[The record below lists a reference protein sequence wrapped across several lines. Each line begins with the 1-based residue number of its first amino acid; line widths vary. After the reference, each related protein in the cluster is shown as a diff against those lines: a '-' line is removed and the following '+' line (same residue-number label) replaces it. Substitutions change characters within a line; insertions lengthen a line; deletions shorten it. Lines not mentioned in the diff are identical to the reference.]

1 MAGITDLGGLFFQ
14 LGLVP
19 DKNSFETGYR
29 LIDGTVNKFSM
40 LIGTARNAAN
50 VMASMATEA
59 GKADSALYKTSTKLG
74 LTAEVLN
81 TWKAA
86 AKIAGISADGLVASM
101 GELSYALNNIRS
113 EGLGKY
119 ADQLTKIGMGL
130 DQLKDKEGKWL
141 QTDAAYTA
149 ILEHARAKYNGAGS
163 DEEKLQIQNAVSD
176 ILGGAGFD
184 LFLEIL
190 KSGKSTSAY
199 LAEAG
204 TTQFQTNE
212 SMNEG
217 QSFITEWRKFK
228 TSIESISNLLGDKTG
243 GALADQMKAVNEW
256 LSTNGDLIK
265 TAVEN
270 IAKLTGIIAG
280 KMAPYAK
287 DIITMLVGA
296 MAGDK
301 NTVTTAGD
309 DLGFQIASDFTGLSK
324 ADLEDKNKVA
334 QAIATYRTQMGYG
347 LNVWIPYNELSD
359 TLKEGFD
366 KHATKSKGRY
376 RFGGAIKDG
385 ILRPNGTVTQVA
397 PDDWVFAARN
407 LGDLARAFIPQGT
420 ATGPGD
426 MEVSIVQNFTISGA
440 SDMPQ
445 VLRQQAY
452 QGTQDGL
459 MQLMAQSS
467 RRLQLM
473 SGTR

>member
-256 LSTNGDLIK
+256 LNNNGDAIKNAIDNIASLIGK
-265 TAVEN
+265 IANSKVTQDAGKLASAMVKLIGGDTAGALEDVRNTNFATAVRK
-270 IAKLTGIIAG
+270 KLEIQ
-280 KMAPYAK
+280 K
-287 DIITMLVGA
+287 DIDEWLIENGKIKH
-296 MAGDK
+296 AGFYTSEVK
-301 NTVTTAGD
+301 
-309 DLGFQIASDFTGLSK
+309 LSELP
-324 ADLEDKNKVA
+324 ADL
-334 QAIATYRTQMGYG
+334 QMEVLGY
-347 LNVWIPYNELSD
+347 LSQH
-359 TLKEGFD
+359 KFVNI
-366 KHATKSKGRY
+366 
-376 RFGGAIKDG
+376 GGVKLKDG
-385 ILRPNGTVTQVA
+385 IMRPDGTVTQVA

-459 MQLMAQSS
+459 MQIMAQSS